1 MNLVPS
7 VTQQQATEARMRQL
21 QQEQAQLEQQ
31 LRVQQFAAQYQT
43 QFSFPALVESTKA
56 GIAPRTDSELIQHR
70 LLEAGLL
77 FEVPTSVGETVEA
90 VAGFVQQLEASGC
103 FNAVQV
109 KLGGSTSSEDEKSDP
124 SRKLTVTLDEKNWY
138 KLYLGGG
145 LKRDAFQQT
154 STPFGASS
162 THDTSFLPT
171 AELEASVGL
180 RNVAGYLDTTDLQ
193 YTLDTHQMSTWSLQH
208 QRPLYSALPSGFAL
222 RDWILLLPSGSQ
234 YSLLSK
240 AVWDTVD
247 WELTRSFRECQRLL
261 SVTACTT
268 RQTLP
273 PFGASIEWSLLFRD
287 IIPRR
292 HSSLPYHFDAS
303 PEVLAHSGPSV
314 KHSVSLRVEGNQF
327 SDPEASPYF
336 PTSGYQYRIQ
346 TEAAVPPGDAGFLKS
361 QADVALH
368 VPVPS
373 FLGSQNDLLPI
384 SFHAMGSLGVLK
396 TISFDGL
403 CRTSASF
410 SDRFL
415 MGGPSNFKGFSPAGI
430 GPRAAKTSSSKSST
444 GDAIG
449 GDFFYKIT
457 AMMSA
462 AVPAPGTRMFAFG
475 TVGTCAEIFS
485 QQRWQTVSPRDVL
498 ASSRAS
504 VGVGLSTTM
513 LGPRLDVT
521 YAWPLRYGP
530 VDHRRNFQIGMGFSM
545 FD

>member
-7 VTQQQATEARMRQL
+7 LNEKQATEERMRQL
-21 QQEQAQLEQQ
+21 QQEKAQLEQQ

-43 QFSFPALVESTKA
+43 QFAFPALVESTKA
-56 GIAPRTDSELIQHR
+56 GISPRTDPELIQHR

-109 KLGGSTSSEDEKSDP
+109 KLGGPISDSSEGENV
-124 SRKLTVTLDEKNWY
+124 RKLAVTLDEKNWY

-162 THDTSFLPT
+162 TNDTSFLPT

-180 RNVAGYLDTTDLQ
+180 RNIAGYLDTTDLQ
-193 YTLDTHQMSTWSLQH
+193 YTLDTHQMATWSLQH
-208 QRPLYSALPSGFAL
+208 HRPLYSALPSGFAL
-222 RDWILLLPSGSQ
+222 RDWLLLLPSGSQ

-261 SVTACTT
+261 SLTASTT

-273 PFGASIEWSLLFRD
+273 PFGASLEWSLLFRD

-292 HSSLPYHFDAS
+292 HATLPYHFDAS

-314 KHSVSLRVEGNQF
+314 KHSVSVRIEGNHF
-327 SDPEASPYF
+327 LDPYASPYF

-346 TEAAVPPGDAGFLKS
+346 AEAAVPPGDAGFLKS
-361 QADVALH
+361 QADAALH
-368 VPVPS
+368 VPMPS
-373 FLGSQNDLLPI
+373 FTGDSPSPI
-384 SFHAMGSLGVLK
+384 SFHAMGSVGILK
-396 TISFDGL
+396 TLSFDGL
-403 CRTSASF
+403 CRSSASF

-415 MGGPSNFKGFSPAGI
+415 LGGPSNFRGFSPAGI
-430 GPRAAKTSSSKSST
+430 GPRAAKTSNTSPT

-457 AMMSA
+457 AMMST
-462 AVPAPGTRMFAFG
+462 AVPAPETRMFAFG
-475 TVGTCAEIFS
+475 TIGTCAELLS
-485 QQRWQTVSPRDVL
+485 PQRWQMVSPRDVL
-498 ASSRAS
+498 TSSRAS
-504 VGVGLSTTM
+504 VGVGVSTTM

-530 VDHRRNFQIGMGFSM
+530 FDHRRSFQIGMGFSM